1 MDENKKKRGRNAL
14 FIFPLLLTFAVLSGL
29 SGAGHDIRTVD
40 FLRVFASGML
50 VGVSLMGIA
59 QNVRKP
65 PASTS

>member
-14 FIFPLLLTFAVLSGL
+14 FIFPLLLVFAVL
-29 SGAGHDIRTVD
+29 SGAGHDMRTVD